1 MKMGDVKGG
10 VVFVSFR
17 LQLRESRLKY
27 QSKSEEMGDVNGDV
41 VFVSFGL

>member
-17 LQLRESRLKY
+17 LQLRERRLKY
-27 QSKSEEMGDVNGDV
+27 QSKYEKMGDVKGIV